1 LYRDVQQHLVQVQY
15 YGDRPLKILDLGCG
29 SALHFAQALKGRE
42 LAYYR
47 GYDLSENAIAEA
59 AQNLATLKGTLDLR
73 QGELLA
79 GLQETSKTF
88 DLIFSSLAL
97 HHLSTAEKAEFF
109 QLSFK
114 NLTNGGI
121 LLLIDVMREEDQ
133 SRDQYLNQHLS
144 WIQSTWTTSSLAGK
158 QAIAV
163 HIRNHDFP
171 ENVST
176 IQFLAQQAGFFAM
189 TKVSR
194 YLWHYTYSFEK
205 RQER

>member
-1 LYRDVQQHLVQVQY
+1 
-15 YGDRPLKILDLGCG
+15 
-29 SALHFAQALKGRE
+29 
-42 LAYYR
+42 
-47 GYDLSENAIAEA
+47 
-59 AQNLATLKGTLDLR
+59 
-73 QGELLA
+73 
-79 GLQETSKTF
+79 LQETSKTF

-109 QLSFK
+109 QLSCK

-121 LLLIDVMREEDQ
+121 LLLINVMREEDQ
-133 SRDQYLNQHLS
+133 SRDQYLS
-144 WIQSTWTTSSLAGK
+144 GIQSTWTTISLAGK

-171 ENVST
+171 ENAST

-194 YLWHYTYSFEK
+194 YLWHHTYSFGK
-205 RQER
+205 KTRTMIA